1 MRPLF
6 RLLPYALVALFA
18 VSTPLAPPAY
28 AQTLTLSTPY
38 PSLVV
43 EPGETVSL
51 DLDVHGS
58 PAGRVDLDVDAPKGW
73 KTTLRGGG
81 YVVSSVHAGK
91 TEVTLDVVV
100 PAKAMGSHRVTVTAK
115 GVGGERDRLPL
126 TLTVRGTGGQSA
138 LGLDAEFA
146 KLTGKASDTFSYTV
160 TLRNEAPKTTTFALA
175 VQGPTG
181 WTVSANPSAQQRAT
195 TVKVDGGGTAT
206 INVSADPPD
215 DVAAGA
221 YPIRLGVTGGG
232 RQAAAELT
240 AEVTGT
246 VELELSTP
254 EDRLNASG
262 STGQRTRVPLVLT
275 NKGTTPLSGVTL
287 SGSPPSGWEVT
298 FEPKTVD
305 VAPQRQA
312 RVTAVI
318 TPSDDAVT
326 GDYMVTLTAEKDGR
340 SSEADVRYTVETSR
354 WWGLA
359 GVLVIV
365 AVAGGLWWVFRTFG
379 RR

>member
-6 RLLPYALVALFA
+6 RFLPYALVAL
-18 VSTPLAPPAY
+18 LALGTLNASPAY
-28 AQTLTLSTPY
+28 AQTLTLTTPY
-38 PSLVV
+38 PSLEV
-43 EPGETVSL
+43 EPGENVSL
-51 DLDVHGS
+51 DLDVSGS
-58 PAGRVDLDVDAPKGW
+58 PAGQVELDVDAPKGW

-91 TEVTLDVVV
+91 AEVTLDVAV
-100 PAKAMGSHRVTVTAK
+100 PAEAKGTHKVTVTAERA
-115 GVGGERDRLPL
+115 GGERARLPL
-126 TLTVRGTGGQSA
+126 TLTVRGTGAQA
-138 LGLDAEFA
+138 AVGLEAEFA

-160 TLRNEAPKTTTFALA
+160 TLRNDAPKTTTFALA
-175 VQGPTG
+175 VQGPSG
-181 WTVSANPSAQQRAT
+181 WNVSANPSSQQRAT
-195 TVKVDGGGTAT
+195 TVKVDGGSTAT

-275 NKGTTPLSGVTL
+275 NKGTTPLAGVTL
-287 SGSPPSGWEVT
+287 SASPPSGWEVT

-305 VAPQRQA
+305 VAPQQQA

-318 TPSDDAVT
+318 APSDDAVT
-326 GDYMVTLTAEKDGR
+326 GDYMVTLTAEKDGQR
-340 SSEADVRYTVETSR
+340 SEADIRYTVETSR

-359 GVLVIV
+359 GVLVIM